1 MSGKLDQSLDEILS
15 TNKRAPGGGRRSTR
29 KTARPAAP
37 APVGG
42 VKKNTKPARGTAAK
56 PSSGKAPK
64 ATGESKIIVS
74 NLVRTSSFAA
84 PKKNQSLMPCHSPR
98 TCPRAKLRYVTDEA
112 IAAFGDFCRHSIHRV
127 IYRHDHAAHRTRGG
141 FYLLAIPP
149 SCWPGLHTEPPSL
162 QPSNFFSCCWVRV

>member
-15 TNKRAPGGGRRSTR
+15 TNKRTPAGGRRSTR

-74 NLVRTSSFAA
+74 NLVRISSLTTAA
-84 PKKNQSLMPCHSPR
+84 KKLITNALSQPKDVSESQIKVC
-98 TCPRAKLRYVTDEA
+98 
-112 IAAFGDFCRHSIHRV
+112 
-127 IYRHDHAAHRTRGG
+127 YR
-141 FYLLAIPP
+141 
-149 SCWPGLHTEPPSL
+149 
-162 QPSNFFSCCWVRV
+162 